1 MITEEQYLEAK
12 KIVDAY
18 KLQFKQARVINSVC
32 DCCVPR
38 PEEPFEYDNTICEK
52 CGFPIK
58 QNDTLG
64 SKPKPKI
71 KKKVIDLE
79 TWTRW
84 NEIIK
89 NI

>member
-18 KLQFKQARVINSVC
+18 KLQLKQARVI
-32 DCCVPR
+32 
-38 PEEPFEYDNTICEK
+38 
-52 CGFPIK
+52 
-58 QNDTLG
+58 G
-64 SKPKPKI
+64 SKPKPKS
-71 KKKVIDLE
+71 KKKVIDIE

-89 NI
+89 NISAYYLQLTYNRTLTI

>member
-1 MITEEQYLEAK
+1 MFKISTKVALLVTVAGMFSFLTDLKAIIMITKEQYLEAK

-18 KLQFKQARVINSVC
+18 KLQLKQARVI
-32 DCCVPR
+32 
-38 PEEPFEYDNTICEK
+38 
-52 CGFPIK
+52 
-58 QNDTLG
+58 G
-64 SKPKPKI
+64 SKPKPKS